1 MFIINFKEDLYMTG
15 IEKISERAN
24 LTFIDEHIRKVEKL
38 MNVYAINTDSYN
50 EVFKLYK
57 ELIALKSE
65 LISQQERLIAIYK
78 GTIVHLVKDDKGNE
92 HIEPLYNNSEK
103 SAYSEFLD
111 SIDSKPYAEM
121 REIKDDGI
129 IYVPTSV
136 KSLKDKFFAMF
147 KKEQKEYEEF
157 KQHIED
163 MGL

>member
-1 MFIINFKEDLYMTG
+1 MTG
-15 IEKISERAN
+15 IEKISENAN
-24 LTFIDEHIRKVEKL
+24 LTFIDGHIRKVEKL
-38 MNVYAINTDSYN
+38 MNVYAINSDSYN

-65 LISQQERLIAIYK
+65 LISQQERLIAIYRS
-78 GTIVHLVKDDKGNE
+78 TTVHLVRDENGKE
-92 HIEPLYNNSEK
+92 RIESINDNSEK
-103 SAYSEFLD
+103 SAYQEFLD
-111 SIDSKPYAEM
+111 SIDSETFAEI

-136 KSLKDKFFAMF
+136 KGLKDKFFAMF
-147 KKEQKEYEEF
+147 KKEQKEYEKF

>member
-1 MFIINFKEDLYMTG
+1 MLG
-15 IEKISERAN
+15 IEKISENAN
-24 LTFIDEHIRKVEKL
+24 LTFIDEHIRKVERL
-38 MNVYAINTDSYN
+38 MDTYAVNTDSYTKM
-50 EVFKLYK
+50 FTLYK

-78 GTIVHLVKDDKGNE
+78 GTTVHLVKDDKGNE
-92 HIEPLYNNSEK
+92 HIEPLYDNSEK
-103 SAYSEFLD
+103 SVYQEFLD
-111 SIDSKPYAEM
+111 SIDSETFAEM

-129 IYVPTSV
+129 IYVPTSI
-136 KSLKDKFFAMF
+136 KGLKDKFFAIF